1 MRRAYELEI
10 YNDFDLQPIKQ
21 HILKPAIIKLLCACC
36 CLITQIA
43 RLHHMYLIMYVIKS
57 QADHNGIRLM
67 HIVIKMARY
76 TAMMPEEKS
85 LVRGIVLINV
95 LSAHCSL
102 QYSERT
108 LYWCPTY
115 LAQRDF
121 WIVMDA
127 CLYKIVSESTIRMRM
142 SEMGGNSYNPGCIF
156 FRFIKQIVFIGVVIY
171 ETHLST
177 MSLYII
183 TWVMG
188 ILLSYH
194 FGNLFKID
202 YWPRN
207 WSHYCAL
214 DLSFKEKHL
223 ISNYFM

>member
-1 MRRAYELEI
+1 M
-10 YNDFDLQPIKQ
+10 
-21 HILKPAIIKLLCACC
+21 
-36 CLITQIA
+36 
-43 RLHHMYLIMYVIKS
+43 IKS

-67 HIVIKMARY
+67 HIVIKMSSF

-85 LVRGIVLINV
+85 LVRGIVLINI

-102 QYSERT
+102 QYFERT

-127 CLYKIVSESTIRMRM
+127 CLYKIVLESTIRMRM

-156 FRFIKQIVFIGVVIY
+156 LRFIKQIVFIGVVIY

-177 MSLYII
+177 VSLYII

-194 FGNLFKID
+194 FGNLFKIGV
-202 YWPRN
+202 
-207 WSHYCAL
+207 
-214 DLSFKEKHL
+214 KKL
-223 ISNYFM
+223 IIGLEIGATTVHWIYRSRKSIWYRIILCSICIVYLRERLIFFSRKWTLIKRKIV